1 MTITWLKSNRNRLIL
16 AVSGGIVLLLLLYAL
31 LRDNA
36 QTVSVDEASTFIA
49 SGAVEKAYSDDGF
62 VYMVIKDKGVVR
74 IAAEQLPSKLS
85 SHLIIE
91 PKSGNGWGWFLFFV
105 MLIGGAGFWAWK
117 NKLGFE
123 DDLPSSFDPTPAP
136 KTAEPETPSVQAAA
150 APSTIAPVKS
160 TVRFSDIGGIG
171 DVKEELEEIID
182 FLRNPKRYY
191 TFGARMPRGVLL
203 VGPPGVGKTMIAK
216 AVAAEA
222 DVPFFYQSGASFVQI
237 YVGMGAKR
245 VSELFSAAKKNA
257 PAIIFID
264 EIDAVGK
271 KRGGERNDE
280 REGTLNQL
288 LTEMDGF
295 EENSGIVV
303 IAATNNIDV
312 MDSALLR
319 AGRFDRR
326 IFVDLPTASER
337 EAILQKYL
345 RTIPHELSVAEVAK
359 MTVGFN
365 GAALAA
371 LANEAALLCL
381 RHNEIQVRMEH
392 FLAVKDKVMFGKK
405 RLAMLSDEQ
414 RRYQVRYQAG
424 KVFAATWF
432 DLPYEKI
439 SLGNDTITPP
449 TAEPLLKHEIEAQ
462 VRVHLAGVAACELR
476 FGEHASNASHDI
488 SEAKELVRA
497 MVNEYGMG
505 ITIIPTDDDE
515 INTFDR
521 LYQEIRILLERHEK
535 ILSKFESVLDEYEQ
549 ISKALAKATMH
560 EIF

>member
-1 MTITWLKSNRNRLIL
+1 MNVTWPNFNRNQLIVI
-16 AVSGGIVLLLLLYAL
+16 VSGGIVLLLLLFAL

-36 QTVSVDEASTFIA
+36 ETITLSKATQLIENDQIEKAFSNDGYTYLATKEEGVVKIA
-49 SGAVEKAYSDDGF
+49 SS
-62 VYMVIKDKGVVR
+62 
-74 IAAEQLPSKLS
+74 QLPAELTE
-85 SHLIIE
+85 HLLIE
-91 PKSGNGWGWFLFFV
+91 PKGGKGWLWFFLFFA
-105 MLIGGAGFWAWK
+105 LIGGGALWAWK
-117 NKLGFE
+117 GRLGFE
-123 DDLPSSFDPTPAP
+123 EEREVEAP
-136 KTAEPETPSVQAAA
+136 MAKASPEPESPSPNV
-150 APSTIAPVKS
+150 IPVKS

-191 TFGARMPRGVLL
+191 SFGARMPRGVLL

-271 KRGGERNDE
+271 KRDGGRNDE

-295 EENSGIVV
+295 EETSGIVV

-312 MDSALLR
+312 MDGALLR

-326 IFVDLPTASER
+326 VFVELPTAAER

-345 RTIPHELSVAEVAK
+345 RAIPHELSMGEVAK

-365 GAALAA
+365 GASLAA
-371 LANEAALLCL
+371 LVNEAALLCM
-381 RHNEIQVRMEH
+381 RQNEIQVKMEH

-405 RLAMLSDEQ
+405 KIAMLTSEQ

-439 SLGNDTITPP
+439 TLTNDAITPP
-449 TAEPLLKHEIEAQ
+449 TAEPLLCHEIEAH
-462 VRVHLAGVAACELR
+462 VRVHLAGIASSHLR
-476 FGEHASNASHDI
+476 FGEHASNASHDL
-488 SEAKELVRA
+488 SVAKALVHS
-497 MVNEYGMG
+497 MIYEYGMG
-505 ITIIPTDDDE
+505 NSVLPTPDE
-515 INTFDR
+515 ETKRMER
-521 LYQEIRILLERHEK
+521 LYQEMSTLLERNEK
-535 ILSKFESVLDEYEQ
+535 ILSKFEAILDEYEH

-560 EIF
+560 EIL

>member
-1 MTITWLKSNRNRLIL
+1 MNITWPNFNRNQLIL
-16 AVSGGIVLLLLLYAL
+16 LISGGIVLLLLLFAL
-31 LRDNA
+31 LRDGSD
-36 QTVSVDEASTFIA
+36 TVTLSEAAKLIENDQI
-49 SGAVEKAYSDDGF
+49 EKAFSDDGYTYF
-62 VYMVIKDKGVVR
+62 ATKENGVVK
-74 IAAEQLPSKLS
+74 IASSQLPSELTA
-85 SHLIIE
+85 HLIIE
-91 PKSGNGWGWFLFFV
+91 PKGGNGWGWFFIFFGI
-105 MLIGGAGFWAWK
+105 IGGAGFWAWK
-117 NKLGFE
+117 SRLGFE
-123 DDLPSSFDPTPAP
+123 DDTPIEVPAA
-136 KTAEPETPSVQAAA
+136 KVSAEPE
-150 APSTIAPVKS
+150 APSSSITPAKS

-191 TFGARMPRGVLL
+191 SFGARMPRGVLL

-271 KRGGERNDE
+271 KREGGRNDE

-295 EENSGIVV
+295 EETSGIVV

-312 MDSALLR
+312 MDAALLR

-326 IFVDLPTASER
+326 IFVELPTASER

-345 RTIPHELSVAEVAK
+345 RHIPNDLSIAEIAK

-365 GAALAA
+365 GASLAA
-371 LANEAALLCL
+371 LVNEAALLCM
-381 RHNEIQVRMEH
+381 RQNEIQVKQEH

-405 RLAMLSDEQ
+405 KIAMLSDEQ

-439 SLGNDTITPP
+439 TLTNDAITPP
-449 TAEPLLKHEIEAQ
+449 TAEPQLRHEIEAHI
-462 VRVHLAGVAACELR
+462 RVHLAGIASSHLR
-476 FGEHASNASHDI
+476 FGEHASNASHDL
-488 SEAKELVRA
+488 SVAKDLVHA
-497 MVNEYGMG
+497 MVYEYGMG
-505 ITIIPTDDDE
+505 TTVLPSDE
-515 INTFDR
+515 DEAKLMDR
-521 LYQEIRILLERHEK
+521 LYTEMATLLERNEK
-535 ILSKFESVLDEYEQ
+535 ILGKFEAILDEYEH
-549 ISKALAKATMH
+549 ISKTLAKASMN
-560 EIF
+560 EIL